1 MNYNKVSFAK
11 VGLLNLIT
19 QMKELKIINESY
31 YKSLI
36 LIISTLLIYNIYSTI
51 ISKNLIGVLPIILQ
65 SVLIYLL
72 LTKNKLAQNVIK
84 IWTIIVFFIAQGL
97 RIIGMGMQTLGKNMQ
112 GEENATEILSTEKI
126 LLAAILII
134 IGIIIWNLNK
144 GFGEII
150 RTSKFE

>member
-1 MNYNKVSFAK
+1 
-11 VGLLNLIT
+11 
-19 QMKELKIINESY
+19 MKELKIINESY